1 MSEQDLAVA
10 EQLRRLNR
18 QWMDAYVKRD
28 IAFLQVHMSD
38 DYVGT
43 FPDGTVHD
51 KRSEIDAVASGAV
64 AITRMEPVEMQVRV
78 YGEAAV
84 MTGHSSVE
92 ATLGGKAMAAEL
104 RFTDVWIR
112 RDGQWQAIASQ
123 VTRIESSAGT
133 A

>member
-28 IAFLQVHMSD
+28 IAFLRTHMSD

-43 FPDGTVHD
+43 FPDGAVHD
-51 KRSEIDAVASGAV
+51 KHSEIDAVASGAV

-78 YGEAAV
+78 YGDAAV

-92 ATLGGKAMAAEL
+92 ATLDGKAMAAEL

-112 RDGQWQAIASQ
+112 RDGQWQAVASQ
-123 VTRIESSAGT
+123 VTRIEPSAGG